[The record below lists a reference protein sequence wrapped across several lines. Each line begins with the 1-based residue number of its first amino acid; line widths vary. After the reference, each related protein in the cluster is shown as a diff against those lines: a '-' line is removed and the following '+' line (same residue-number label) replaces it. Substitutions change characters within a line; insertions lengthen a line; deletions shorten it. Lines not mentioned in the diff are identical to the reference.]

1 MNDECIKETA
11 SDNCYFFLSKVLKK
25 VLNSSHLIGFAMHL
39 KMQLGNFANFEVREV
54 GNVAACSFKYKSS
67 SEVKEIKK
75 Q

>member
-1 MNDECIKETA
+1 MTNVLKRQPVIIVVV
-11 SDNCYFFLSKVLKK
+11 FLSKVLKK

-67 SEVKEIKK
+67 SEVKEVKE